1 LSFEKAQSASLST
14 DIIPSHYLVAC
25 GPFLGKNLA
34 MSDTHEN
41 SLERKLK
48 ALIETTDIAG
58 VLTEPLTRSIENLLQ
73 ISAQAMNS
81 GEASVLVRDGDDGD
95 LRFLTAIG
103 AVADQ
108 LMELKIPAGKGI
120 AGFVLSSGQPMAV
133 ADAGGEETFYA
144 EVDKKTGYST
154 QTILATPLRQNGEV
168 IGVLEYINRR
178 GEPPYESFTPDEMD
192 QAAFF
197 AEAIAPLISAYESAA
212 LIRDLSEKVVHGEEA
227 GLSEVRDWLCSLRGT
242 TEYTEM
248 LEIAALLREIAGRGD
263 AERAM
268 CRNILETVLRYS
280 DSKSDTGYMGY

>member
-1 LSFEKAQSASLST
+1 MNN
-14 DIIPSHYLVAC
+14 LVARR
-25 GPFLGKNLA
+25 PFLSKNLA
-34 MSDTHEN
+34 MSDTHET

-58 VLTEPLTRSIENLLQ
+58 VLTEPLTRAIENLLQ
-73 ISAQAMNS
+73 ISAEAMNS

-108 LMELKIPAGKGI
+108 LMTMKIPAGKGI

-133 ADAGGEETFYA
+133 GDAVGEETFYA

-154 QTILATPLRQNGEV
+154 QTILATPLRQHGEI

-178 GEPPYESFTPDEMD
+178 GEPPYASFTPDEMD

-212 LIRDLSEKVVHGEEA
+212 LIRDLSEKVVHSGEEG
-227 GLSEVRDWLCSLRGT
+227 GLTEVKDWLCSLRGT

-248 LEIAALLREIAGRGD
+248 IEIAALLREIAGRGD

-268 CRNILETVLRYS
+268 CRNVLETILKYS
-280 DSKSDTGYMGY
+280 DSKTDTGYIGY

>member
-1 LSFEKAQSASLST
+1 M
-14 DIIPSHYLVAC
+14 P
-25 GPFLGKNLA
+25 
-34 MSDTHEN
+34 DTNEN
-41 SLERKLK
+41 TLERKLK
-48 ALIETTDIAG
+48 ALVETTDIAG

-73 ISAQAMNS
+73 ISADAMNS
-81 GEASVLVRDGDDGD
+81 DEASVLVRDGDDGD

-108 LMELKIPAGKGI
+108 LMTMKIPAGKGI

-178 GEPPYESFTPDEMD
+178 GGPPYESFTPDEMD
-192 QAAFF
+192 RAAFF

-212 LIRDLSEKVVHGEEA
+212 LIRGLSEKVVSGGEEA
-227 GLSEVRDWLCSLRGT
+227 GLEEVRSWLCSLRGT
-242 TEYTEM
+242 NEYTEM

-268 CRNILETVLRYS
+268 CRNILETILRYS
-280 DSKSDTGYMGY
+280 DSKTDTGYMGY